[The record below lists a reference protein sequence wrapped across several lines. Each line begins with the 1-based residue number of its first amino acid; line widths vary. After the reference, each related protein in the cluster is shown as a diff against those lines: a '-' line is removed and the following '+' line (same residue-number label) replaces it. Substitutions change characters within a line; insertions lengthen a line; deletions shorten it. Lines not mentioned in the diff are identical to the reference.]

1 MKTSFDHEKLD
12 VYQESI
18 RFVSSVDELLEEV
31 PRGLA
36 VHNQLDRASFAAPLP
51 VAFMKIPLTTAHG
64 QPEKPIRITG
74 TITITITI
82 RRNPPQR

>member
-36 VHNQLDRASFAAPLP
+36 VHNQLDRASAS
-51 VAFMKIPLTTAHG
+51 IPLNIAEGAT
-64 QPEKPIRITG
+64 PLL
-74 TITITITI
+74 
-82 RRNPPQR
+82 